1 MLYEIELIKK
11 GECCLFS
18 SVFQASSLRG
28 FTQSYISRLVQLMQ
42 FLQNPL
48 DLEHYLQ
55 NIDDNLRKRGLEK
68 NVFIR

>member
-1 MLYEIELIKK
+1 MK
-11 GECCLFS
+11 
-18 SVFQASSLRG
+18 
-28 FTQSYISRLVQLMQ
+28 